1 MEFGESHR
9 LKPQSSKAKGR
20 RLQNDIRDA
29 LLELFPS
36 LEDDDVKSTSMGAPG
51 EDIQLS
57 PAARKLIP
65 YQIECKN
72 KATSQVHTYYAQ
84 AKSHGKHEPLVL
96 VKKDRDIT
104 LAIVSWEHFK
114 TLLKKD
120 NNNAN

>member
-1 MEFGESHR
+1 M
-9 LKPQSSKAKGR
+9 KPASSKAKGKR
-20 RLQNDIRDA
+20 HQNNIRDD
-29 LLELFPS
+29 LLELFPQ
-36 LEDDDVKSTSMGAPG
+36 LEADDVKSTSMGAPG

-72 KATSQVHTYYAQ
+72 KHASQIHTYYEQ
-84 AKSHGKHEPLVL
+84 AKSHGDHEPLVI

-114 TLLKKD
+114 ELIKGKQ
-120 NNNAN
+120 